1 MRAIA
6 IIKYV
11 FTLIGLGMLIGSFF
25 LYQSTNEFLKD
36 VLTTEGTVVELIR
49 SRSTDSTT
57 YRPVVKFRTR
67 GGSVVEFTSST
78 GSNPPSYSTGETV
91 EVLFHEASP
100 ENAKINGF
108 FSLWGGA
115 VILGGMGA
123 VFFLVGFSIILFKRS
138 HKNKIKQLQKNGIP
152 IKAKFISV
160 DRNRSVRVNGRSP
173 YKICAQWKNPATSE
187 IHVFDSENIWFD
199 PTNHVNVEEIT
210 VLIERNNPKKYYVD
224 ISFLPKVAK

>member
-1 MRAIA
+1 MKAVS

-11 FTLIGLGMLIGSFF
+11 FTLIGLGMLVGAFF

-36 VLTTEGTVVELIR
+36 ALTTEGTVVELIR

-57 YRPVVKFRTR
+57 YRPVVRFITR
-67 GGSVVEFTSST
+67 GGSAVEFTSSA

-91 EVLFHEASP
+91 EVLFHESSP

-123 VFFLVGFSIILFKRS
+123 VFFLVGLSILLFKRR
-138 HKNKIKQLQKNGIP
+138 HKHKIEQLQKTGVP

-187 IHVFDSENIWFD
+187 IHIFESENIWFD
-199 PTNHVNVEEIT
+199 PTNHINVEELT
-210 VLIERNNPKKYYVD
+210 VLIERSNPKKYHVD
-224 ISFLPKVAK
+224 ISFLPKVAS